1 MVMLS
6 DLLRYKL
13 IDEHGASARLSD
25 VSYPATAEDYPAVTE
40 ILFENGELRSM
51 PWSSVKKLD
60 VSARTIT
67 VQSLKR
73 SEEDQISDGDADI
86 LMRRDVMDALIID
99 LAGRTTTRATDIQF
113 ELDGMD
119 LRIKA
124 VDAGIGAM
132 LRRISR
138 GRYSRI
144 NKKSLYDW
152 KYVEFLR
159 GDPDAAES
167 GAGYRMRI
175 GHLPAGEIAQLSDYI
190 PYLHAAELLSLLPD
204 DKAADVLE
212 AMDVERQVQVIEE
225 FETDEA
231 VELIRRMSP
240 DLATDLLARV
250 GIGMMKR
257 YLDRLPKEQSE
268 RITELLR
275 YPENSVGGVMINDM
289 VCFSAEDSIADVR
302 ENLSEL
308 LKDRDF
314 VELAFVVNNTTEK
327 KLLGS
332 LSLRELLT
340 GQNDGTVGSVMN
352 PYLQALDPFDLAR
365 DASYRIIGAQ
375 LAAMP
380 VINPNGKLVGAMT
393 IDAAISQV
401 VAASSEMRTLRIF
414 S

>member
-13 IDEHGASARLSD
+13 VDERGASARLSD
-25 VSYPATAEDYPAVTE
+25 LSYPATAEDYPAVTE

-51 PWSSVKKLD
+51 PWASVKKLD
-60 VSARTIT
+60 IGARTIT
-67 VQSLKR
+67 VESLER
-73 SEEDQISDGDADI
+73 SERDQISDGDSDI

-113 ELDGMD
+113 ELDGTD

-124 VDAGIGAM
+124 VDAGIAAM

-138 GRYSRI
+138 GRYRRI

-190 PYLHAAELLSLLPD
+190 PYLHAAELLTLLPD

-212 AMDVERQVQVIEE
+212 AMDIDRQVQVIEE
-225 FETDEA
+225 FETSEA
-231 VELIRRMSP
+231 AELIRRMSP
-240 DLATDLLARV
+240 DLAADLLARV

-257 YLDRLPKEQSE
+257 YLDLLPKEQSE

-289 VCFSAEDSIADVR
+289 VCLIAEDSIAAAR

-308 LKDRDF
+308 LKNRDF
-314 VELAFVVNNTTEK
+314 VELAFVVDNETDK
-327 KLLGS
+327 KLVGS
-332 LSLRELLT
+332 ISLRKLLT
-340 GQNDGTVGSVMN
+340 GQEDGSIGDAMN
-352 PYLQALDPFDLAR
+352 PYLQSLDPFDPAR

-380 VINPNGKLVGAMT
+380 VINPDGRLVGAMT
-393 IDAAISQV
+393 VDAAISQV